1 MPGPVGSASALGP
14 AAMPL
19 LPFTTGAGCH
29 FKMDGPAPAHQAE
42 GQSSPLG
49 VPITV
54 ASEGG
59 GRGETHVVVM
69 GRGWTGLRGTPAA
82 GGSGANQTLFVQ
94 GCSRHLVWMWPRVH
108 TGRPGQLGGH
118 LSGHLPHFH
127 VKGRDDITWGLGAA
141 ICSWEGIVLRA
152 TCPRTRVAGLAG
164 AECQGEEGNQQ
175 KVLSGGWALKGRA
188 VLGCC
193 HHLCPCPQ
201 SRSDGPPPCQDHAA
215 AGQRA
220 PSPPLLAAT

>member
-1 MPGPVGSASALGP
+1 MRDRE
-14 AAMPL
+14 
-19 LPFTTGAGCH
+19 
-29 FKMDGPAPAHQAE
+29 K
-42 GQSSPLG
+42 
-49 VPITV
+49 
-54 ASEGG
+54 
-59 GRGETHVVVM
+59 THVVVM
-69 GRGWTGLRGTPAA
+69 GRGWTGLRGTLAT
-82 GGSGANQTLFVQ
+82 GGSGANQKLFVQ
-94 GCSRHLVWMWPRVH
+94 GCSRHLVWMWPPLH

-141 ICSWEGIVLRA
+141 ICSWEGIELRA

-193 HHLCPCPQ
+193 HHLCPCPR
-201 SRSDGPPPCQDHAA
+201 SRSDGPPPCQDHAPA
-215 AGQRA
+215 VQQA
-220 PSPPLLAAT
+220 PSPPPLAAT